1 MWLGFDVVMPDE
13 GHKKLT
19 DVAELIYTGRSYYS
33 IYRIIVDKEVLEST
47 QWSPEML
54 EMRPRV
60 KQGVLPLK
68 AHMLNA
74 MRKLTFEQYSERIRS
89 GEMHS
94 CTFKTL
100 LEAAANTSVEQTLRD
115 RVPLGTYRIFMTML
129 DPADGF
135 EIGLL
140 SADIRST
147 SLSPEF
153 DMSRFRKL
161 VLESKIIRRASTK
174 SPKEPAL
181 HGQCLDQIQAF
192 GRSAAKFL
200 GQEPPSSAGASVFP
214 IFHWLTNRTLIYDY
228 PSSPDIQWIKK
239 RSVTQMKC
247 MIQFAE
253 SNAIVA
259 GVAVWLS
266 KLSMTLSQ
274 CQF

>member
-1 MWLGFDVVMPDE
+1 MWLGFDVVRPDD
-13 GHKKLT
+13 GLKKLT

-33 IYRIIVDKEVLEST
+33 VYRIIVDKEVLEST

-68 AHMLNA
+68 AHMLNT
-74 MRKLTFEQYSERIRS
+74 MRKLTFEQYSERIQS

-115 RVPLGTYRIFMTML
+115 RVPLATYRIFMTML

-140 SADIRST
+140 SADIRSR

-181 HGQCLDQIQAF
+181 HRQCLEQIQAF

-200 GQEPPSSAGASVFP
+200 GQEPPSSAGTSVFP

-239 RSVTQMKC
+239 RTHFVT
-247 MIQFAE
+247 A
-253 SNAIVA
+253 SPSRYTRVGA
-259 GVAVWLS
+259 G
-266 KLSMTLSQ
+266 T
-274 CQF
+274 

>member
-1 MWLGFDVVMPDE
+1 MQLQMWLGFDVVGLD
-13 GHKKLT
+13 GRLKKLT
-19 DVAELIYTGRSYYS
+19 DVAELIYTGRSRYS
-33 IYRIIVDKEVLEST
+33 VYRIIVDKEILEST
-47 QWSPEML
+47 EWSPEML

-60 KQGVLPLK
+60 NQGVLPLK
-68 AHMLNA
+68 AHILNA
-74 MRKLTFEQYSERIRS
+74 MRELTFERYKTRRE
-89 GEMHS
+89 EKHS

-100 LEAAANTSVEQTLRD
+100 LEASANISMIQTLQD

-161 VLESKIIRRASTK
+161 VLGSKIIRRASTK

-181 HGQCLDQIQAF
+181 HRQCLEQIQAF

-200 GQEPPSSAGASVFP
+200 GQEPPSSAGASVLP
-214 IFHWLTNRTLIYDY
+214 IFHWLTNRTLIYNY
-228 PSSPDIQWIKK
+228 PEPPDIQWIKK
-239 RSVTQMKC
+239 RTNFVT
-247 MIQFAE
+247 A
-253 SNAIVA
+253 SPSRYTRVGGAA
-259 GVAVWLS
+259 GTV
-266 KLSMTLSQ
+266 
-274 CQF
+274 